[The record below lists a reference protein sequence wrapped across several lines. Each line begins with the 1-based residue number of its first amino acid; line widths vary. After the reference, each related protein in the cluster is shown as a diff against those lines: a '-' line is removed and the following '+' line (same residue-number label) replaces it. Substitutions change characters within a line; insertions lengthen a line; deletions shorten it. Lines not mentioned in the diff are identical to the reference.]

1 MKLRLLFIL
10 LILFIISGCF
20 ASKKRM
26 IKAPDMM
33 VSLPEVRERIVAYHE
48 RGQYDKDAAG
58 KAAQVIEAVR
68 TALRGQVPYPAV
80 VVVVEDVLLSTYKAR
95 KKQLFSKN
103 DAAVTDLESHVIL
116 STLPAVVPSLPLIEF
131 LHNYNVPIFYVSYR
145 SEGFRVPV
153 MENLSKAGFS
163 GWQKLYFLPP
173 NYPQTS
179 NYCEEVRKG
188 LHGSGFNVIAT
199 IGALPEDI
207 SGEFAGTAVLYPNY
221 IYSERK

>member
-1 MKLRLLFIL
+1 MKLRLLCIS
-10 LILFIISGCF
+10 LILFVVSGCV
-20 ASKKRM
+20 ASKERM
-26 IKAPDMM
+26 IKAQDVML
-33 VSLPEVRERIVAYHE
+33 SLPEVRELIVAYHE
-48 RGQYDKDAAG
+48 GGQYDKDVAG
-58 KAAQVIEAVR
+58 KAAQVTGAVKK
-68 TALRGQVPYPAV
+68 ALREQVPYPAV

-95 KKQLFSKN
+95 KKQFFSEN
-103 DAAVTDLESHVIL
+103 DVAVTDLESHVIL
-116 STLPAVVPSLPLIEF
+116 STLPAVTSSLSLINF
-131 LHNYNVPIFYVSYR
+131 LHDHNVPIFYVSYR

-199 IGALPEDI
+199 IGVLPEDV

-221 IYSERK
+221 IYSDRK